1 MNLNKNSLEIEE
13 VIIEGDG
20 CQVPVL
26 KLTPLESRG
35 AVVVAHNYGGSKEEM
50 LGLAFRI
57 AKTGFTTGV
66 IDLRGHGEN
75 RCKLDGQVLSDLKT
89 AINYFK
95 QFGNVTAVGHSLG
108 GRLSLISGADH
119 AIGIS
124 PALAKT
130 FGPKTQGM
138 IRVLRDYRVNGSVTD
153 LFTTLAEIP
162 QMEFDPED
170 VMIICGSR
178 DVPEI
183 IDECAKLASKGYEI
197 VEIDNALHV
206 DIYTLEPT
214 FEAVTKKL
222 QKWY

>member
-1 MNLNKNSLEIEE
+1 MNKNSLEIEE
-13 VIIEGDG
+13 LLIEGEG
-20 CQVPVL
+20 CELPVL
-26 KLTPLESRG
+26 KLTPPESKG
-35 AVVVAHNYGGSKEEM
+35 AVIVTHNYGGSKEEM

-57 AKTGFTTGV
+57 AKSGFTTGV

-75 RCKLDGQVLSDLKT
+75 SFKMDGQVLSDIET
-89 AINYFK
+89 AVTYFK
-95 QFGNVTAVGHSLG
+95 QFGKVTAVGHSLG

-124 PALAKT
+124 PAISKA

-138 IRVLRDYRVNGSVTD
+138 IRVLRDYRVNGSITD
-153 LFTTLAEIP
+153 LFTTLGEIP
-162 QMEFDPED
+162 QMEFEPED
-170 VMIICGSR
+170 VLIIIGSR

-183 IDECAKLASKGYEI
+183 ITECAKLTSAGYEV
-197 VEIDNALHV
+197 VEIEDALHV

>member
-1 MNLNKNSLEIEE
+1 MKLNKNSLEIEE
-13 VIIEGDG
+13 FVIECDE

-26 KLTPLESRG
+26 KLTPPESRG

-75 RCKLDGQVLSDLKT
+75 SFEMDRQVLSDLET

-95 QFGNVTAVGHSLG
+95 QFGKVTTVGHSLG
-108 GRLSLISGADH
+108 GRLSLVSCADH

-130 FGPKTQGM
+130 FSPKTQGM

-153 LFTTLAEIP
+153 LFTTLGEIP
-162 QMEFDPED
+162 QIEFAPED
-170 VMIICGSR
+170 VLLIYGSR

-183 IDECAKLASKGYEI
+183 IDECDKLTSEGYEV
-197 VEIDNALHV
+197 VEIDDALHV

-222 QKWY
+222 HKWY

>member
-1 MNLNKNSLEIEE
+1 MKMNKNSLEIEE
-13 VIIEGDG
+13 LLIEGEG
-20 CQVPVL
+20 CELPVI
-26 KLTPLESRG
+26 KLTPLESKG
-35 AVVVAHNYGGSKEEM
+35 AVVVTHNYGGSKEEM

-57 AKTGFTTGV
+57 AKSGFTTGV

-75 RCKLDGQVLSDLKT
+75 SFKMDKQVLSDLET
-89 AINYFK
+89 AVTYFK
-95 QFGNVTAVGHSLG
+95 QYGKVTAVGHSLG
-108 GRLSLISGADH
+108 GRLSLISDADH

-124 PALAKT
+124 PAISKA

-153 LFTTLAEIP
+153 LFTTLGEIP

-170 VMIICGSR
+170 VLIICGSR

-183 IDECAKLASKGYEI
+183 ITECAKLTSAGYEV
-197 VEIDNALHV
+197 VEIEDALHV

>member
-1 MNLNKNSLEIEE
+1 MKMNKNSLKIEE
-13 VIIEGDG
+13 LLIEGEG
-20 CQVPVL
+20 CELPVL
-26 KLTPLESRG
+26 KLTPPESKG
-35 AVVVAHNYGGSKEEM
+35 AVVVTHNYGGSKEEM

-57 AKTGFTTGV
+57 AKSGFTTGV

-75 RCKLDGQVLSDLKT
+75 SFKMDGQVLSDLET
-89 AINYFK
+89 AVTYFK
-95 QFGNVTAVGHSLG
+95 QFGKVTAVGHSLG

-124 PALAKT
+124 PAISKA

-138 IRVLRDYRVNGSVTD
+138 IRVLRDYRVNGSITD
-153 LFTTLAEIP
+153 LFTTLGEIP
-162 QMEFDPED
+162 QMEFEPED
-170 VMIICGSR
+170 VLIIIGSR

-183 IDECAKLASKGYEI
+183 ITECAKLTSAGYEV
-197 VEIDNALHV
+197 VEIEDALHV

>member
-1 MNLNKNSLEIEE
+1 MKMNKNSLKIEE
-13 VIIEGDG
+13 LLIEGEG
-20 CQVPVL
+20 CELPVL
-26 KLTPLESRG
+26 KLTPPESKG
-35 AVVVAHNYGGSKEEM
+35 AVVVTHNYGGSKEEM

-57 AKTGFTTGV
+57 AKSGFTTGV

-75 RCKLDGQVLSDLKT
+75 SFKMDGQVLSDLET
-89 AINYFK
+89 AVTYFK
-95 QFGNVTAVGHSLG
+95 QFGKVTAVGHSLG

-124 PALAKT
+124 PAISKA

-153 LFTTLAEIP
+153 LFTTLGEIP
-162 QMEFDPED
+162 QMEFEPEN
-170 VMIICGSR
+170 VLIIIGSR

-183 IDECAKLASKGYEI
+183 ITECAKLTSAGYEV
-197 VEIDNALHV
+197 VEIEDALHV

>member
-1 MNLNKNSLEIEE
+1 MKQNKNSLEIEE
-13 VIIEGDG
+13 VIIEGYG

-26 KLTPLESRG
+26 KLTPPESRG
-35 AVVVAHNYGGSKEEM
+35 SVVVAHNYGGSKEEM

-75 RCKLDGQVLSDLKT
+75 SCKMDGKILSDLET
-89 AINYFK
+89 AITYFK
-95 QFGNVTAVGHSLG
+95 QFGKVTAVGHSLG
-108 GRLSLISGADH
+108 GRLSLISDADY

-153 LFTTLAEIP
+153 LFTTLGKIP
-162 QMEFDPED
+162 LIEFDPEN
-170 VMIICGSR
+170 VLIIRGSR

-183 IDECAKLASKGYEI
+183 IAECDKLTSAGYEV
-197 VEIDNALHV
+197 VEIDDALHV